1 MIRRDYSDF
10 VLREIRMLV
19 RFLSKTVLHR
29 EAEEEEILFY
39 DQTAQQ
45 KNEGLDLWLTLLLQS
60 GDINEAENFLFD
72 VWKRNRQWKILRAPS
87 GFIWNSMGWKKRSL
101 QSMIFPGRKLPK
113 GLPISVHSTGLK
125 TSCQFDRDV
134 FFSL

>member
-45 KNEGLDLWLTLLLQS
+45 KNEGLDLRLTLLLQS

-72 VWKRNRQWKILRAPS
+72 VLEEEQTMENFASAIRFYLELYGMEEEELAKHDFSREEIAEGFADLRALY
-87 GFIWNSMGWKKRSL
+87 GIEDVL
-101 QSMIFPGRKLPK
+101 
-113 GLPISVHSTGLK
+113 SV
-125 TSCQFDRDV
+125 
-134 FFSL
+134 